1 MIKRNTITKILEQF
15 CKFDRNIFTFDLV
28 GNTTQYFLDI
38 NMASDGL
45 AIYTKDTFTRQYTNF
60 ESFVLWQYKV
70 SWVRERIDRVHQ
82 MCTPNKIKT
91 EIILKEI
98 FWNFIGKSPGNEVD
112 LESTEISLFL
122 LSTVR
127 FSKLS
132 TLFALFTEASTW
144 FNQD

>member
-1 MIKRNTITKILEQF
+1 MKKLINQGLIAFYCRYVDVTVLLVIMIKRNTITKILEQF

-98 FWNFIGKSPGNEVD
+98 F
-112 LESTEISLFL
+112 
-122 LSTVR
+122 
-127 FSKLS
+127 
-132 TLFALFTEASTW
+132 
-144 FNQD
+144 